1 MNTQMTLEEYKKR
14 AEEWIK
20 KTYPE
25 YNAKKII
32 STISKGWREKYMEE
46 FSPEVAMQGV
56 LAGLI

>member
-1 MNTQMTLEEYKKR
+1 MTLEEYKKR

-25 YNAKKII
+25 YNAKKIN
-32 STISKGWREKYMEE
+32 STISKGWREKYMED